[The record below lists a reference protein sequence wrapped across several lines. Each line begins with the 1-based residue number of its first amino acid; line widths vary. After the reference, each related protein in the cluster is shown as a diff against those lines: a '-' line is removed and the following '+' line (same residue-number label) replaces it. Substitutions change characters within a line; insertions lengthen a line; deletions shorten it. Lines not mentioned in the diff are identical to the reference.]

1 MGTDGFVWF
10 IGVVEDRDDPSE
22 LGRVR
27 VRCVGFHTEDK
38 TRIPTEGLPWAHVM
52 HPVTDPSMS
61 GMGQTP
67 SFLVEGTWVVGFF
80 RDAEEKQQPIIMG
93 TLPGVPED
101 LGNPNTGFNDPNR
114 RDDDSSKPGYNIS
127 IYPREEDVSDVNRL
141 ARTIGQEEQNK
152 TILRSKRARVV
163 NGVRSASGE
172 TWDEPPTTYNAKYP
186 KNHVFESESGHIVE
200 YDDTSGASRVHHY
213 HKAGTFHEID
223 SVGNKVDK
231 VEGINYEIKKANSW
245 EFVEGD
251 MNLTVHG
258 TLNIKAKNFNLEV
271 DQDYEQE
278 VGKDRTTR
286 IGGINSI
293 DVNGEILE
301 TFNNKVT
308 RSYHGAV
315 DERYGDKIDRFM
327 SGIVTNNHE
336 ANLLHFIKGGDAEF
350 HITQSGEEGG
360 TFDIFSEISVN
371 MDTKTI
377 DFDAETVASITSAT
391 TTINGSTSANLRGA
405 TATVEGTTSNIK
417 GTTVSLN
424 GTTVDLD
431 ATTFLTD
438 ATTITF
444 KADSTN
450 IAPTGGGVGS
460 SPSVSISSVTSPSS
474 PSVTDP
480 TEPEEE
486 DPIEVVLPQIEHSD
500 PKSSTV
506 GGDEDGEPGRDENG
520 NTLGPRAG
528 RSNGAV
534 SVGQA
539 SPGSGGRKAAVISPP
554 GDCTRPE
561 LGSISERFESNGNPG
576 ATNDSA
582 VGADKGGW
590 SYGSYQIASE
600 VGAMGDFMAFLAV
613 EANGF
618 QDFQAA
624 LEKAG
629 GERAAKRGKGF
640 GFYEKWKDL
649 ASDPETA
656 TRFKQC
662 QHDFIQRQYHDRA
675 VAGIKKEHGVD
686 ICDGSHSNGM
696 QDAIWSSA
704 VQHGVGGA
712 QTIFRNA
719 YNNVLKRDDV
729 RGDKTKVT
737 DEMLINAIYDDRSRV
752 EVKFKSSPNLWPGL
766 RSRFSQE
773 RADALA
779 NNTNTTYNIPITA
792 VGGAS
797 QVV

>member
-1 MGTDGFVWF
+1 MSSNHFMGTDGFVWF
-10 IGVVEDRDDPSE
+10 VGVVEDRNDPSE

-61 GMGQTP
+61 GMGHTP
-67 SFLVEGTWVVGFF
+67 SFLVEGSWVVGFF
-80 RDAEEKQQPIIMG
+80 RDAEEKQQPIVMG
-93 TLPGVPED
+93 TLPGIPED

-114 RDDDSSKPGYNIS
+114 RDDDSSKPGYNVS
-127 IYPREEDVSDVNRL
+127 IYPREEDVPDVNRL
-141 ARTIGQEEQNK
+141 ARTIDQEEQNK
-152 TILRSKRARVV
+152 TILRSKRATVV

-186 KNHVFESESGHIVE
+186 KNHVFESEAGHIVE
-200 YDDTSGASRVHHY
+200 YDDTSGSSRVHHY
-213 HKAGTFHEID
+213 HASGTMYEID
-223 SVGNKVDK
+223 SIGNKVDK
-231 VEGINYEIKKANSW
+231 VVGINYGIKKANSW

-271 DQDYEQE
+271 DESYEQE

-286 IGGINSI
+286 IGGIDSFDI
-293 DVNGEILE
+293 NGEVLE

-308 RSYHGAV
+308 RSFHGAV
-315 DERYGDKIDRFM
+315 DERYGDKVDRYH
-327 SGIVTNNHE
+327 SGIVTNNHQ

-350 HITQSGEEGG
+350 HITQSGETGG

-405 TATVEGTTSNIK
+405 TVDID
-417 GTTVSLN
+417 
-424 GTTVDLD
+424 GTTVDID
-431 ATTFLTD
+431 ATTYNLN
-438 ATTITF
+438 ATSSNLVTVTVGAASPHL
-444 KADSTN
+444 AD
-450 IAPTGGGVGS
+450 P
-460 SPSVSISSVTSPSS
+460 SVTSPSS
-474 PSVTDP
+474 ASVTEP

-506 GGDEDGEPGRDENG
+506 GGDEDGVPGTDENG

-539 SPGSGGRKAAVISPP
+539 SPGSGGRKAAVLSPP

-582 VGADKGGW
+582 VSKDKGGW
-590 SYGSYQIASE
+590 SYGSYQIATQ
-600 VGAMGDFMAFLAV
+600 VGAMVDFMAFLAI
-613 EANGF
+613 EANGY
-618 QDFQAA
+618 QDFQSA

-629 GERAAKRGKGF
+629 GDRAARQGKGF

-649 ASDPETA
+649 AKSEETS

-752 EVKFKSSPNLWPGL
+752 EVKFSSSEGLWPGL
-766 RSRFSQE
+766 RSRFAQE
-773 RADALA
+773 RQDALA
-779 NNTNTTYNIPITA
+779 NNSNTTYNIPFDSSTYSTTA
-792 VGGAS
+792 V
-797 QVV
+797 

>member
-1 MGTDGFVWF
+1 MSSNHFMGTDGFVWF
-10 IGVVEDRDDPSE
+10 VGVVEDRNDPSE

-61 GMGQTP
+61 GMGHTP
-67 SFLVEGTWVVGFF
+67 SFLVEGSWVVGFF
-80 RDAEEKQQPIIMG
+80 RDAEEKQQPIVMG
-93 TLPGVPED
+93 TLPGIPED

-127 IYPREEDVSDVNRL
+127 IYPREEDVADVNRL

-271 DQDYEQE
+271 DESYEQE

-286 IGGINSI
+286 IGGIDSFDI
-293 DVNGEILE
+293 NGEVLE

-308 RSYHGAV
+308 RSFHGAV
-315 DERYGDKIDRFM
+315 DERYGDKIDRYH
-327 SGIVTNNHE
+327 SGIVTNNHQ

-350 HITQSGEEGG
+350 HIIQSGETGG

-371 MDTKTI
+371 IDTKTI

-405 TATVEGTTSNIK
+405 TVDID
-417 GTTVSLN
+417 
-424 GTTVDLD
+424 GTTVDID
-431 ATTFLTD
+431 ATTYNLN
-438 ATTITF
+438 ATSSNLVTVTVGAASPHL
-444 KADSTN
+444 AD
-450 IAPTGGGVGS
+450 P
-460 SPSVSISSVTSPSS
+460 SVTSPSS
-474 PSVTDP
+474 ASVTEP

-506 GGDEDGEPGRDENG
+506 GGDEDGVPGTDENG

-539 SPGSGGRKAAVISPP
+539 SPGSGGRKAAVLSPP

-590 SYGSYQIASE
+590 SYGSYQIASQ

-618 QDFQAA
+618 QDFQSA

-629 GERAAKRGKGF
+629 GERAAKQGKGF

-649 ASDPETA
+649 AKSEETS

-766 RSRFSQE
+766 RSRFAQE
-773 RADALA
+773 RVDALA
-779 NNTNTTYNIPITA
+779 NNSNTTYNIPFDASTYSTTA
-792 VGGAS
+792 V
-797 QVV
+797 

>member
-1 MGTDGFVWF
+1 MSSNHFMGTDGFVWF
-10 IGVVEDRDDPSE
+10 VGVVEDRNDPSE

-61 GMGQTP
+61 GMGHTP
-67 SFLVEGTWVVGFF
+67 SFLVEGSWVVGFF
-80 RDAEEKQQPIIMG
+80 RDAEEKQQPIVMG
-93 TLPGVPED
+93 TLPGIPED

-114 RDDDSSKPGYNIS
+114 RDDDSSKPGYNVS
-127 IYPREEDVSDVNRL
+127 IYPREEDVPDVNRL
-141 ARTIGQEEQNK
+141 ARTIDQEEQNK
-152 TILRSKRARVV
+152 TILRSKRATVV

-271 DQDYEQE
+271 DESYEQE

-286 IGGINSI
+286 IGGIDSFDI
-293 DVNGEILE
+293 NGEVLE

-308 RSYHGAV
+308 RSFHGAV
-315 DERYGDKIDRFM
+315 DERYGDKIDRYH
-327 SGIVTNNHE
+327 SGIVTNNHQ

-350 HITQSGEEGG
+350 HITQSGETGG

-371 MDTKTI
+371 IDTKTI

-405 TATVEGTTSNIK
+405 TVDID
-417 GTTVSLN
+417 
-424 GTTVDLD
+424 GTTVDID
-431 ATTFLTD
+431 ATTYNLN
-438 ATTITF
+438 ATSSNLVTVTVGAASPHL
-444 KADSTN
+444 AD
-450 IAPTGGGVGS
+450 P
-460 SPSVSISSVTSPSS
+460 SVTSPSS
-474 PSVTDP
+474 ASVTEP

-506 GGDEDGEPGRDENG
+506 GGDEDGVPGTDENG

-539 SPGSGGRKAAVISPP
+539 SPGSGGRKAAVLSPP

-582 VGADKGGW
+582 VAKDKGGW
-590 SYGSYQIASE
+590 SYGSYQIATQ
-600 VGAMGDFMAFLAV
+600 VGAMVDFMAFLAV

-618 QDFQAA
+618 QDFQSA

-629 GERAAKRGKGF
+629 GERAAKQGKGF

-649 ASDPETA
+649 ASNPETT

-752 EVKFKSSPNLWPGL
+752 EVKFKSSPDLWPGL

-773 RADALA
+773 RVDALA
-779 NNTNTTYNIPITA
+779 NNSNTTYNIPFDSSTYSTTA
-792 VGGAS
+792 V
-797 QVV
+797 

>member
-10 IGVVEDRDDPSE
+10 VGVVEDRDDPSQ

-38 TRIPTEGLPWAHVM
+38 TRIPTEDLPWAHVM

-61 GMGQTP
+61 GMGNTP
-67 SFLVEGTWVVGFF
+67 TFMVEGTWVVGFF
-80 RDAEEKQQPIIMG
+80 RDAEEKQQPIIIG
-93 TLPGVPED
+93 TLPGVPET
-101 LGNPNTGFNDPNR
+101 LGNPNIGFNDPNR

-127 IYPREEDVSDVNRL
+127 IYPREEGVPDVNRL
-141 ARTIGQEEQNK
+141 ARNKEQNE

-163 NGVRSASGE
+163 NGVRSADGE
-172 TWDEPPTTYNAKYP
+172 VWDEPPTTYNAKYP
-186 KNHVFESESGHIVE
+186 KNHVFESEAGHIVE
-200 YDDTSGASRVHHY
+200 YDDTSGSSRVHHY
-213 HKAGTFHEID
+213 HAAGTFHEID

-231 VEGINYEIKKANSW
+231 VVGINYGIKKANSF

-271 DQDYEQE
+271 DESYEQE

-286 IGGINSI
+286 IGGIDSLDI
-293 DVNGEILE
+293 NGEVLE
-301 TFNNKVT
+301 TFNNTVT
-308 RSYHGAV
+308 RSFHGEV
-315 DERYGDKIDRFM
+315 DERYGDKIDRYH
-327 SGIVTNNHE
+327 SGIVTNNHQ
-336 ANLLHFIKGGDAEF
+336 ANLLYFIKGGDAEF
-350 HITQSGEEGG
+350 HTTQSGETGG
-360 TFDIFSEISVN
+360 TFDIFSDISVN
-371 MDTKTI
+371 IDTKTI
-377 DFDAETVASITSAT
+377 DFDAETVATITSAT

-431 ATTFLTD
+431 ATTFTAD
-438 ATTITF
+438 AGTITF

-460 SPSVSISSVTSPSS
+460 DPSVSISSVTSPGSA
-474 PSVTDP
+474 SVTDP

-486 DPIEVVLPQIEHSD
+486 DPIEVVLPAIEHAD

-506 GGDEDGEPGRDENG
+506 GGDEDGVPSTDENG

-539 SPGSGGRKAAVISPP
+539 SPGSGGRKAAVLSPP

-582 VGADKGGW
+582 VAKDKGGW
-590 SYGSYQIASE
+590 SYGSYQIATQ
-600 VGAMGDFMAFLAV
+600 VGAMDDFMAFLAV
-613 EANGF
+613 PENGY
-618 QDFQAA
+618 QDFQSS

-629 GERAAKRGKGF
+629 GVRAAKRGKGN

-649 ASDPETA
+649 AKDEETSY
-656 TRFKQC
+656 RFKQC

-675 VAGIKKEHGVD
+675 VAGIKKEHGID

-729 RGDKTKVT
+729 RGDKSKVT

-752 EVKFKSSPNLWPGL
+752 EVKFKSSPDLWPGL

-773 RADALA
+773 RVDALA
-779 NNTNTTYNIPITA
+779 NNSNTTFNIPFDASSYSTTA
-792 VGGAS
+792 V
-797 QVV
+797 